1 MAREGKIEK
10 VTWNSNNN
18 LKGKKGKRGKKLRG
32 KTDFVSYIIYSKNS
46 NKVKGS
52 VELRT
57 QW

>member
-32 KTDFVSYIIYSKNS
+32 KQILYH
-46 NKVKGS
+46 
-52 VELRT
+52 T
-57 QW
+57 QSTPRILLK